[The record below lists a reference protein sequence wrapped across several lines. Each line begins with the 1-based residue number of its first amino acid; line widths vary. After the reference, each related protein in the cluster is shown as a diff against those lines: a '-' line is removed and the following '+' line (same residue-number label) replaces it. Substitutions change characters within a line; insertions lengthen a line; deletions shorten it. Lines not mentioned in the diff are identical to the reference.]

1 MLPAVTYSSCPSPL
15 PLPSSISP
23 QSCTAGRCKVFTLKF
38 TRTPNMLNSMFS
50 CSSKAISCKI
60 KHQHKTVHGS
70 RARSFKHRTVLW
82 GAWIFFNKTTCV
94 CHNIS
99 VSTMGNT
106 RLEYWSSAFRKL
118 PGAVYHTPLF
128 GSVDPLT
135 SLQTCSTRCSQL
147 LQLLSQMVS
156 TLRIFSLVLCWLEI
170 SFWRMSGVF
179 FVFFYNLTNV
189 EVTNLV

>member
-38 TRTPNMLNSMFS
+38 TRTPNMLNSICFYAAVKPFHAKS
-50 CSSKAISCKI
+50 NTSI
-60 KHQHKTVHGS
+60 KLYTVHTQEVLNNW
-70 RARSFKHRTVLW
+70 TVLW
-82 GAWIFFNKTTCV
+82 GAWIFFNKTTCMR
-94 CHNIS
+94 HNIS

-118 PGAVYHTPLF
+118 PGAVYHTPLL
-128 GSVDPLT
+128 GRVNP
-135 SLQTCSTRCSQL
+135 CSTHCSQL
-147 LQLLSQMVS
+147 LQLLIQMVS

-179 FVFFYNLTNV
+179 FFFFFIIWLT
-189 EVTNLV
+189 